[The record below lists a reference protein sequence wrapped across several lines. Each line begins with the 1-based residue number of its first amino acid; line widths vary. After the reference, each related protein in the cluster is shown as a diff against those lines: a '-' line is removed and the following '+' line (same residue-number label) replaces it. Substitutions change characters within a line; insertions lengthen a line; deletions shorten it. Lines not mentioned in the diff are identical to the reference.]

1 MWLVGQLRAKTGNLR
16 VLSGWGRGWDR
27 DLAGSTWDVVTDI
40 RALTV
45 DKQMQQLPLLALQSL

>member
-1 MWLVGQLRAKTGNLR
+1 MVGRLRAKTGNLR

-27 DLAGSTWDVVTDI
+27 DLAGSTWDVATDI

>member
-1 MWLVGQLRAKTGNLR
+1 MVGRRLRAKAGNLR

-27 DLAGSTWDVVTDI
+27 DLARSIWDVATDI